1 MLNIVSDLCIR
12 TGELITVLSCFWG
25 RAEPSPPEVDE
36 IADSEVKINGVLLP
50 YGITAKP
57 VLAGCI
63 HDISAKNM
71 PLIIHAGEGRWLVVV
86 RVMKNAVTVLGL
98 DKKFQDVIIDD
109 SFYNGKTIFHVT
121 QNETLKEKI
130 SVKRMLFRLI
140 SENKSYYCRYFLASF
155 LLALTALTIPVFSS
169 VFYDKLIPS
178 ESVSSLFSIC
188 GIVVIM
194 ILLELF
200 LRTSRDISQS
210 LLSRADDVTLDIS
223 FMENVIRTN
232 SHSYMVST
240 LYSLWVEFQRVKSII
255 FYGLIQKVAE
265 LPVFIIYVTI
275 ICMNLG
281 FVGLV
286 PVVMTIVGVIYSWY
300 HNISMDKLGKE
311 QQNKNQS
318 RDSWFSEVLFSLD
331 SVKNINSERL
341 LTDWVVMSE
350 DNSITSLKIKRMM
363 STYQYI
369 MASMSGLNQLLIMMC
384 SWFLVVQ
391 GRITTGAII
400 SSVIIVGRMSSIMNS
415 FSSLFMSVLTARRVT
430 HDMGA
435 LFDSPTSTSPNLL
448 TYIKPK
454 NSILVKN
461 LSWKYDDV
469 GPDVLREI
477 DLEIPIGQKIA
488 IVGECG
494 AGKSTLLSL
503 ISGMKLPHSG
513 AVIYDGVSSNHL
525 SSDFFF
531 KEISCIYPKDGFLS
545 GTLEYNFLLK
555 NSTNPPKVV
564 DALKLLGCDFILN
577 DPGGMKRHVSYM
589 EEGFSSGQLQKLL
602 LARSIS
608 GSANIFVWD
617 EPTSSLDEK
626 SESEF
631 FSKIDTILKGKTLV
645 MTTHRKHLLQFF
657 DRVIYLKNGK
667 ITGDYLH
674 AELFP

>member
-1 MLNIVSDLCIR
+1 MLNIVSDFSVR

-71 PLIIHAGEGRWLVVV
+71 PLIIHVGEGRWLVVV

-98 DKKFQDVIIDD
+98 DKKFQDVLIED

-188 GIVVIM
+188 GIAVIM

-223 FMENVIRTN
+223 FMENVIRSN
-232 SHSYMVST
+232 SHSHMVST
-240 LYSLWVEFQRVKSII
+240 LYFLWGEFQRVKSIV

-265 LPVFIIYVTI
+265 LPVFIIYVAI

-286 PVVMTIVGVIYSWY
+286 PVVMTIVGIIYSWY

-318 RDSWFSEVLFSLD
+318 RDS
-331 SVKNINSERL
+331 
-341 LTDWVVMSE
+341 
-350 DNSITSLKIKRMM
+350 
-363 STYQYI
+363 
-369 MASMSGLNQLLIMMC
+369 
-384 SWFLVVQ
+384 
-391 GRITTGAII
+391 
-400 SSVIIVGRMSSIMNS
+400 
-415 FSSLFMSVLTARRVT
+415 
-430 HDMGA
+430 
-435 LFDSPTSTSPNLL
+435 
-448 TYIKPK
+448 
-454 NSILVKN
+454 
-461 LSWKYDDV
+461 
-469 GPDVLREI
+469 
-477 DLEIPIGQKIA
+477 
-488 IVGECG
+488 
-494 AGKSTLLSL
+494 
-503 ISGMKLPHSG
+503 
-513 AVIYDGVSSNHL
+513 
-525 SSDFFF
+525 
-531 KEISCIYPKDGFLS
+531 
-545 GTLEYNFLLK
+545 
-555 NSTNPPKVV
+555 
-564 DALKLLGCDFILN
+564 
-577 DPGGMKRHVSYM
+577 
-589 EEGFSSGQLQKLL
+589 
-602 LARSIS
+602 
-608 GSANIFVWD
+608 
-617 EPTSSLDEK
+617 
-626 SESEF
+626 
-631 FSKIDTILKGKTLV
+631 
-645 MTTHRKHLLQFF
+645 
-657 DRVIYLKNGK
+657 
-667 ITGDYLH
+667 
-674 AELFP
+674 